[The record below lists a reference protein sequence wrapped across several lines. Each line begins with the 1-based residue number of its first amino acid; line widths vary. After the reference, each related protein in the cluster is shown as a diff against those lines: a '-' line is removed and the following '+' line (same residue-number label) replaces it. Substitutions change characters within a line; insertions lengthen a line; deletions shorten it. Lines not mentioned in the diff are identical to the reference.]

1 MEKFGIET
9 KKLMV
14 EEIKEKLR
22 SSSNLFA
29 TSFSAIAVSEQD
41 QLRHKLKANQA
52 SMFMVKNRIAHLAF
66 KQLKQ
71 ENLAALLQ
79 GSTAITIAGEDAL
92 SVSKTLVD
100 FAGKNENFKV
110 IGAYIDGRL
119 LDPTLVRKLAAI
131 PSKETLLA
139 QVVGGIKSPIQGL
152 VNTLSGTIK
161 KFVLVIDRIK
171 EKQGEKKE

>member
-9 KKLMV
+9 KKLMA
-14 EEIKEKLR
+14 EEIKEKLK
-22 SSSNLFA
+22 SSFNFFA
-29 TSFSAIAVSEQD
+29 TSYSGIAVSEQE
-41 QLRHKLKANQA
+41 QLRRKLKANQA
-52 SMFMVKNRIAHLAF
+52 SMFIVKNRIANLAF

-100 FAGKNENFKV
+100 FAGKSENFKV
-110 IGAYIDGRL
+110 LGAYIDGRL
-119 LDPTLVRKLAAI
+119 LDSNLVKKLAAI

-161 KFVLVIDRIK
+161 KFIVAIDKIR
-171 EKQGEKKE
+171 EKK

>member
-14 EEIKEKLR
+14 EEIKEKLK
-22 SSSNLFA
+22 SSFNLFT
-29 TSFSAIAVSEQD
+29 TSYSGIAVSEQE
-41 QLRHKLKANQA
+41 QLRRKLKANQA
-52 SMFMVKNRIAHLAF
+52 LMFIVKNRIANLAF
-66 KQLKQ
+66 KQLKH

-100 FAGKNENFKV
+100 LAGKSENFKV
-110 IGAYIDGRL
+110 LGAYIDGQL
-119 LDPTLVRKLAAI
+119 LDSNLVKKLAAI

-161 KFVLVIDRIK
+161 KFIVVIDKIR
-171 EKQGEKKE
+171 EKK